1 MAEIDIGKI
10 FAEYQ
15 IDKIFQNPPP
25 ISGPGKAG
33 SSSAPTGS
41 GTAPIGNQTSN
52 GPDDRPID
60 FGDAASTA
68 PIATS
73 GAALSLGGGDAP
85 YAPLLTSDVEPL
97 KLGSDHGW
105 PKSGLFGDDPDWY
118 LI

>member
-15 IDKIFQNPPP
+15 IDKVFQNPPP
-25 ISGPGKAG
+25 ISGPGKGG
-33 SSSAPTGS
+33 SSSGSAGS
-41 GTAPIGNQTSN
+41 GNAPIGNQADN
-52 GPDDRPID
+52 GLADSPID
-60 FGDAASTA
+60 FGDAASTG
-68 PIATS
+68 PIVT
-73 GAALSLGGGDAP
+73 GG
-85 YAPLLTSDVEPL
+85 APLLLGAENAVPFLTGNVEPL